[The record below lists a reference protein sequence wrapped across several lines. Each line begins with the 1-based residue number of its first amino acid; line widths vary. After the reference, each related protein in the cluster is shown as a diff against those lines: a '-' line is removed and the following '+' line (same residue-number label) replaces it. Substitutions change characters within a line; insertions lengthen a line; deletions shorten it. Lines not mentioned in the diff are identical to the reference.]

1 MYTQII
7 RNHIICFRMI
17 WRRIEELEENL
28 YVPDGLLTFWEASK
42 ELDHAYTLFS
52 KSCGLSDA
60 AYWSLLSI
68 SEGAVTQS
76 QISDQLYFSRQT
88 LNSAFKQLQKNG
100 LIRLETCEG
109 NQRSKQ
115 AFLTEKG
122 KDFVEKYVVQMYQAE
137 ERAWNGLNREEQE
150 ALTRLTRKFSGLI
163 QKELQKVQ
171 EKQTD

>member
-1 MYTQII
+1 M
-7 RNHIICFRMI
+7 
-17 WRRIEELEENL
+17 EENL

-52 KSCGLSDA
+52 KACGLSDA

-76 QISDQLYFSRQT
+76 QISDQLYFS
-88 LNSAFKQLQKNG
+88 
-100 LIRLETCEG
+100 
-109 NQRSKQ
+109 RSKQ